1 MEKML
6 IVDDNGEL
14 RKILML
20 TFSYGKYRLF
30 QAENGEQALDL
41 ARREVP
47 DVIVLD
53 IMMPGMD
60 GLEVCRKIRAI
71 PALANSYVIL
81 LTALGLQSDRQAGM
95 AAGANYYM
103 VKPFLPTDL
112 IMLIEGVRT
121 GKKSVDEMQVK
132 GPAIAMRFSD
142 GKS

>member
-6 IVDDNGEL
+6 IVEDNREL

-60 GLEVCRKIRAI
+60 GLEVCRKLRAI
-71 PALANSYVIL
+71 PALENSYVIL
-81 LTALGLQSDRQAGM
+81 LTALGLQSDRKAGM

-103 VKPFLPTDL
+103 VKPFSPTDL

-121 GKKSVDEMQVK
+121 GKKSVKEMQGKV
-132 GPAIAMRFSD
+132 PVIDIRWSD
-142 GKS
+142 H

>member
-6 IVDDNGEL
+6 IVDDNGAL

-20 TFSYGKYRLF
+20 TFSYGKYKLF
-30 QAENGEQALDL
+30 QAENGEQALAL
-41 ARREVP
+41 AALEVP

-60 GLEVCRKIRAI
+60 GLEVCRKIKAM
-71 PALANSYVIL
+71 PALANCYVIL
-81 LTALGLQSDRQAGM
+81 LTALGLMSDHQAGM

-121 GKKSVDEMQVK
+121 GKKSVEEMHVK
-132 GPAIAMRFSD
+132 GPAIDIRLSD
-142 GKS
+142 K

>member
-6 IVDDNGEL
+6 IIDDNGEL

-30 QAENGEQALDL
+30 QAENGEQALEL

-60 GLEVCRKIRAI
+60 GLEVCRKIRNI
-71 PALANSYVIL
+71 PTLANSYVIL
-81 LTALGLQSDRQAGM
+81 LTALGLQADRQAGM
-95 AAGANYYM
+95 EAGANYYM
-103 VKPFLPTDL
+103 VKPFLPSDL

-132 GPAIAMRFSD
+132 GPAIDVRCSD
-142 GKS
+142 K